1 VTPRRMETAAKRD
14 DATRMAALTL
24 RGYASKLR
32 TDRCS
37 PRTASCARHSIHL
50 ARYTMAVLMT
60 RWRTSTPFARPSS
73 AATPVIRR
81 HRAAIGAR
89 QGRNGNGG
97 GGVHWPAG
105 VHARRAATSA
115 DGDGT
120 HTQTRTR
127 NVESKVDAQALDVLL
142 HGFGTEDFGVPLV
155 ALGHALP
162 VFLTQILLLG
172 LLEPHL
178 AAHNQTHALHPAR
191 SPPQPH
197 THCMA
202 DALAAAQAQP
212 AEAARGIY
220 QWLDVQK
227 FAAIPPRPALATLLN
242 SRQSRPVTNNAVRG
256 ETGLTSRRQREL
268 NRSKKCVH
276 TDRGR
281 AFVGGGLPRRTTC
294 GGRSMCVSA
303 RTCVHA

>member
-1 VTPRRMETAAKRD
+1 MTPRRMETGAATRD

-24 RGYASKLR
+24 SGYASKLR
-32 TDRCS
+32 TDSSS

-50 ARYTMAVLMT
+50 ARYTMAVLIT

-81 HRAAIGAR
+81 HRAAISAR

-97 GGVHWPAG
+97 RGVHWPAG

-120 HTQTRTR
+120 QTQTRTR

-172 LLEPHL
+172 LLDPHL
-178 AAHNQTHALHPAR
+178 AAHNQSHSFT
-191 SPPQPH
+191 
-197 THCMA
+197 
-202 DALAAAQAQP
+202 QP
-212 AEAARGIY
+212 AARLSRTRIA
-220 QWLDVQK
+220 WLTRSR
-227 FAAIPPRPALATLLN
+227 RPGH
-242 SRQSRPVTNNAVRG
+242 SRPKPPAVY
-256 ETGLTSRRQREL
+256 TSGLTSRNLPPSPRPPPATLLLPARA
-268 NRSKKCVH
+268 VH
-276 TDRGR
+276 
-281 AFVGGGLPRRTTC
+281 C
-294 GGRSMCVSA
+294 G
-303 RTCVHA
+303 T